1 MEGCQG
7 VVCMI
12 LEVTKATTTE
22 KEDDETEYQVEMKGS
37 SPGKLTNIKVTLKS
51 NYKTEIE
58 KFVPFAVGEQ
68 RAIQFDLLNR
78 TLDEYEG
85 EAQ

>member
-37 SPGKLTNIKVTLKS
+37 SPGKLNIKVTLKS

-68 RAIQFDLLNR
+68 RSVQFDLLNR
-78 TLDEYEG
+78 TLDEYG
-85 EAQ
+85 GDAQ